1 MHVLRSALVA
11 TLSVVVATP
20 LAAQSAGDYA
30 AYQALVFTPVG
41 ALTPVM
47 TSTLTG
53 ELQQGVQLAVRYA
66 YMRDISAPLVFGGAG
81 SRAFGSTQVGAN
93 NFAATAVLP
102 AGIGSTI
109 SLTAGSF
116 YPTCDGCKA
125 HLMLGAGGDL
135 RLTSMS
141 TGSQPDSPRIIV
153 GLNGELGFG
162 NPTDAKLLS
171 GAIGVPLSLVQ
182 RGEGMRIAVFVT
194 PQLGLGSAYYSD
206 AVGGGSDSGT
216 RFAVGGGIG
225 IYNPASTLAVSLGV
239 QYIDFPSSTGV
250 YGVTVRLG
258 K

>member
-1 MHVLRSALVA
+1 MHPRSVLAIALSLGVSA
-11 TLSVVVATP
+11 P

-53 ELQQGVQLAVRYA
+53 ELQQGVHFAVRYA
-66 YMRDISAPLVFGGAG
+66 YMRDVSEPFASPLGGSSG
-81 SRAFGSTQVGAN
+81 FGSAQIGAN
-93 NFAATAVLP
+93 NFAATAILP
-102 AGIGSTI
+102 AGIGSSI

-116 YPTCDGCKA
+116 YPTCADCKA

-141 TGSQPDSPRIIV
+141 TGAQPDSPRIIV

-171 GAIGVPLSLVQ
+171 GAIGMPLSLVQ
-182 RGEGMRIAVFVT
+182 RGQGMRIAVFVT
-194 PQLGLGSAYYSD
+194 PQLGLGTVYYSG
-206 AVGGGSDSGT
+206 AAGGGSDSGT
-216 RFAVGGGIG
+216 RFGVGGGIG
-225 IYNPASTLAVSLGV
+225 VYNPASTLAVSLGA
-239 QYIDFPSSTGV
+239 QYFDFPSSTGI